1 MCTVTEDQTY
11 TVSGAHSP
19 RVLRVLLAAAK
30 SCLPLSTALS
40 SPHADLKSS
49 PPAAPLW
56 LWLTSVPEDPV
67 PSAVPAPD
75 HSHVPWIHVLK
86 SFIVYR
92 NSSNLSSLVCL
103 ALSMETRLEQAAT
116 LVMAMEA
123 VPKPSHAS
131 LIADMEAVPEST
143 L

>member
-1 MCTVTEDQTY
+1 MHRDRRPDI
-11 TVSGAHSP
+11 HSKRRP
-19 RVLRVLLAAAK
+19 FTTCAA
-30 SCLPLSTALS
+30 SLPSTALS
-40 SPHADLKSS
+40 SPPADLKSN
-49 PPAAPLW
+49 PLAAPLW

-103 ALSMETRLEQAAT
+103 ALSMETRLEQAAP
-116 LVMAMEA
+116 LVMATEA